1 MESTECSLG
10 KISSG
15 GRRFSGPGGCE
26 GQVGRNISGRE
37 GEGGEGSD
45 LRHQHFT
52 AALVHLR

>member
-15 GRRFSGPGGCE
+15 AKRFSGPGGCE
-26 GQVGRNISGRE
+26 VQVGRNNGGRE
-37 GEGGEGSD
+37 EERDEGSD
-45 LRHQHFT
+45 LRQKYFT